1 MCEIQLVLDA
11 LKMQWK
17 TSIPFLWVTRTSI
30 SMEFFC
36 CLYGKMVIAHLIFNS
51 IVIKSD
57 FIFIIKQRCPCFFKK
72 KSYFKRFSS
81 LKKVNK
87 SD

>member
-36 CLYGKMVIAHLIFNS
+36 CLYGKIIFNS

-57 FIFIIKQRCPCFFKK
+57 FIFIIKQRCPCFFLK

>member
-57 FIFIIKQRCPCFFKK
+57 FIFIIKQRCPCFFFYKKLFQKVFFFK
-72 KSYFKRFSS
+72 KS
-81 LKKVNK
+81 
-87 SD
+87 

>member
-36 CLYGKMVIAHLIFNS
+36 CLYGKIIFNS

-57 FIFIIKQRCPCFFKK
+57 FIFIIKQRCPCFFLKK
-72 KSYFKRFSS
+72 KLFQKVFFFK
-81 LKKVNK
+81 K
-87 SD
+87 S

>member
-11 LKMQWK
+11 LKMQWN

-57 FIFIIKQRCPCFFKK
+57 FIFIIKQRCPCFFLK